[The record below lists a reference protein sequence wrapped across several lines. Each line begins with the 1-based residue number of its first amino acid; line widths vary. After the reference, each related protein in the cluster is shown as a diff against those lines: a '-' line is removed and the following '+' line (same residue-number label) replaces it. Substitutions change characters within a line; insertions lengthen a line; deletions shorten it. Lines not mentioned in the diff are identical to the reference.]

1 MNPQLTLPK
10 FAELGAAA
18 PARDTRS
25 GYRWCGG
32 LIAGFAA
39 LAVLAILAAAG
50 ATLPAVLA
58 AVLIVAAGA
67 ALAQVLMRRVTAQAA
82 AVTASAV
89 AAARAEAAASA
100 EVERARGLDE
110 LCAKVFPVW
119 GRHVETA
126 RGQTQEAIEQLTR
139 SFSEIIGRLEA
150 SVKASETAAGNAC
163 GSNADGGIVALL
175 AASKQELGAIV
186 GSLQMVVE
194 AKNKMLAN
202 VSNLAG
208 FSTELK
214 AMVAEV
220 VRIANQT
227 NLLAL
232 NAAIEA
238 ARAGEAGR
246 GFAVVADEVRKL
258 ATNSGDTAAQIRA
271 KVDLVGRAM
280 AETLHYANQCA
291 EEDTRSIRGAEDT
304 INGVVQR
311 FTGVTDG
318 LTESA
323 RVLQTE
329 SHGIRNEISNLLVSL
344 QFQDR
349 TSQILNQVTG
359 DMATLRERIANGAHF
374 DSEAWLNQMQQTY
387 ATREQRV
394 NHGAEAATADAS
406 GITFF

>member
-1 MNPQLTLPK
+1 MPK
-10 FAELGAAA
+10 IAHAATGGRANGALQ
-18 PARDTRS
+18 

-39 LAVLAILAAAG
+39 LAAASIFVSAGANAEALATALLVMAAG
-50 ATLPAVLA
+50 AVLA
-58 AVLIVAAGA
+58 QLLMARVA
-67 ALAQVLMRRVTAQAA
+67 AQAA
-82 AVTASAV
+82 AATACAV
-89 AAARAEAAASA
+89 ATARAEVAATA
-100 EVERARGLDE
+100 ETERARGLDD
-110 LCAKVFPVW
+110 LCAQVFPVW

-175 AASKQELGAIV
+175 AASKRELHAIV
-186 GSLQMVVE
+186 GSLQLVVE

-202 VSNLAG
+202 VANLAG

-258 ATNSGDTAAQIRA
+258 ATNSADTAAQIRA

-280 AETLHYANQCA
+280 ADTLHYANECA
-291 EEDTRSIRGAEDT
+291 EADTGAILSAEST
-304 INGVVQR
+304 INGVVDR

-329 SHGIRNEISNLLVSL
+329 SHGIREEISNLLVSL

-349 TSQILNQVTG
+349 TSQILTHVTG
-359 DMATLRERIANGAHF
+359 DMATLRERVANGASF
-374 DSEAWLNQMQQTY
+374 DSGAWLNQMQQTY
-387 ATREQRV
+387 ATHEQRV
-394 NHGAEAATADAS
+394 NHGAEAATADAA

>member
-1 MNPQLTLPK
+1 MNPQLTMSK
-10 FAELGAAA
+10 FAGAAGAAA
-18 PARDTRS
+18 APGTPS
-25 GYRWCGG
+25 GYRWCGA
-32 LIAGFAA
+32 LVAGFAA
-39 LAVLAILAAAG
+39 FAALSVYACAG
-50 ATLPAVLA
+50 ATVPALLA
-58 AVLIVAAGA
+58 AVLIIVAGA
-67 ALAQVLMRRVTAQAA
+67 VLAQVMMRRVAAQADA
-82 AVTASAV
+82 ATAAAV
-89 AAARAEAAASA
+89 AAARAEAMAIA
-100 EVERARGLDE
+100 EAERARGLDD

-150 SVKASETAAGNAC
+150 SVQASEAAAGNAC

-186 GSLQMVVE
+186 GSLHLVVE

-214 AMVAEV
+214 SMVAEV

-280 AETLHYANQCA
+280 ADTLNYANECA
-291 EEDTRSIRGAEDT
+291 EADTQAIRGAEDT

-323 RVLQTE
+323 RVLQNE
-329 SHGIRNEISNLLVSL
+329 SHGIRDEISNLLVSL

-349 TSQILNQVTG
+349 TSQILTHVTG
-359 DMATLRERIANGAHF
+359 DMATLRERVANGANF

-394 NHGAEAATADAS
+394 NHGAEAATADAA